1 MKYFTIMFLMLSSLS
16 YKSFTDEIYYVDLFD
31 DSRLISTSGDY
42 IAAPDGYWFGSSLQ
56 DEITILQRFTSQG
69 DIERFR
75 VNSKLERIDPANI
88 MVLIGIG
95 SEFLIIE
102 ENDLQGVVDLDFQ
115 TIINPQYEFLDRK
128 GDFFLG
134 TKNNQFFLHDL
145 NGALV
150 FSTDLLN
157 DPSLNRE
164 DIDFGD
170 DGSIRI
176 EVISDDFRVT
186 TKYLDPYGNEII
198 SWFSGAGRNFSNGF
212 AVIEEFPSKDLYYIN
227 SRGEK
232 LIIPDADY
240 LQDFSEGLA
249 GVRINNKMGYVNSDG
264 VMIIEPI
271 YDYVTPFQNGYA
283 FVTQNE
289 PNKDGN
295 LRIGAYPGW
304 TRKGAYAVIDK
315 AGNLLTKFMFFGVKR
330 ILPGGVARALIYEE
344 EIGRFRDALVDINDQ
359 QNVFSKTENSISN
372 VFGFVIIE

>member
-1 MKYFTIMFLMLSSLS
+1 MTL
-16 YKSFTDEIYYVDLFD
+16 
-31 DSRLISTSGDY
+31 RLIGFQFYGRS
-42 IAAPDGYWFGSSLQ
+42 AF
-56 DEITILQRFTSQG
+56 F
-69 DIERFR
+69 
-75 VNSKLERIDPANI
+75 
-88 MVLIGIG
+88 
-95 SEFLIIE
+95 IIK
-102 ENDLQGVVDLDFQ
+102 QKTKSGVVDLDYQ

-315 AGNLLTKFMFFGVKR
+315 AGNLIDR
-330 ILPGGVARALIYEE
+330 IYVFWRRESFQVELLRAL
-344 EIGRFRDALVDINDQ
+344 FTKDDW
-359 QNVFSKTENSISN
+359 
-372 VFGFVIIE
+372 

>member
-1 MKYFTIMFLMLSSLS
+1 MVEVGRFL
-16 YKSFTDEIYYVDLFD
+16 
-31 DSRLISTSGDY
+31 LI
-42 IAAPDGYWFGSSLQ
+42 
-56 DEITILQRFTSQG
+56 
-69 DIERFR
+69 
-75 VNSKLERIDPANI
+75 KH
-88 MVLIGIG
+88 
-95 SEFLIIE
+95 
-102 ENDLQGVVDLDFQ
+102 ENKIGVVDLDYQ
-115 TIINPQYEFLDRK
+115 TIIDPQYEFLDRK